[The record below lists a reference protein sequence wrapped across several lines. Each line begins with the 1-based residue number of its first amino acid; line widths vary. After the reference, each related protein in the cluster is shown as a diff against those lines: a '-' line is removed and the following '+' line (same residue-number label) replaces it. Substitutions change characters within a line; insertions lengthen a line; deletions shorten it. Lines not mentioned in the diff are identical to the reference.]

1 MAVPLKLK
9 THMQNRPFVAQD
21 KHVGTRAQ
29 AKAYATSSVDGA
41 VLGGG
46 FCGEG
51 EAGLWSTI
59 F

>member
-1 MAVPLKLK
+1 VPLKLK

-51 EAGLWSTI
+51 EAGIWSTI